1 MDLACP
7 KCSTTEVRKL
17 SLIYNEGLSI
27 INTVSH
33 GTGAAVGSGGGMAF
47 GSHSSHTTGRQQ
59 TGLSKQAA
67 PPEKKHWILW
77 SSCAVVCGFIALSGL
92 SHPGFGTLVAIGLAV
107 LSVRFALKGKEYNAQ
122 VLPGL
127 LQQWDRSFMCN
138 RCGEKFVPA

>member
-7 KCSTTEVRKL
+7 KCSSPEVRKL

-59 TGLSKQAA
+59 TALSKQAA
-67 PPEKKHWILW
+67 PPDKKHWILW
-77 SSCAVVCGFIALSGL
+77 GTVAVICGFFALSSL
-92 SHPGFGTLVAIGLAV
+92 AHPGLGLLFSIGLVALA
-107 LSVRFALKGKEYNAQ
+107 VRFALKGREYNND
-122 VLPGL
+122 VHPGL
-127 LQQWDRSFMCN
+127 LARWEQSFLCN
-138 RCGEKFVPA
+138 RCGEKFVAA

>member
-7 KCSTTEVRKL
+7 KCSATEVRKL
-17 SLIYNEGLSI
+17 SLIYNEGLSL

-59 TGLSKQAA
+59 TALSKQAA
-67 PPEKKHWILW
+67 PPEKRHWILW
-77 SSCAVVCGFIALSGL
+77 SCCAAVCGLVALSGL
-92 SHPGFGTLVAIGLAV
+92 SHPGFGTLVGIGLTV
-107 LSVRFALKGKEYNAQ
+107 VSVRFALKGKEYNAQ

-127 LQQWDRSFMCN
+127 LQRWDQSFMCN
-138 RCGEKFVPA
+138 RCGESFVPA